1 MRRLLLP
8 AALTALTTLTAFAPG
23 AAAANEGTAPLT
35 VCLNKDN
42 KPFSYLVQGQAGG
55 FDLAV
60 AQAVARQLGRPLEV
74 RWYEKE
80 RRKRG
85 PVSVKTSVLVAAGV
99 CQLVGGFPL
108 VQSSLERPAGGEET
122 TLPPVDGMGEDSRKK
137 PIKGSQLFPSNGY
150 HFAGVTPVLGQRV
163 SGDVRSLDDLQAY
176 RIINRPAS
184 SGDLIAMAYKKGQL
198 LKNAAHVDI
207 MTDPLDAVAK
217 GDADVTITESHL
229 FDMYKLEHPQA
240 PLRASGLVLPIGFN
254 IGFVTTQEHAG
265 LLRDVNAALET
276 LQKSGELG
284 ESARAEQLTYIAPI
298 QPYVRTGLGL
308 EKMTE

>member
-8 AALTALTTLTAFAPG
+8 AALALMTAAPG
-23 AAAANEGTAPLT
+23 MAAANDGTQALT

-42 KPFSYLVQGQAGG
+42 KPFSYATDGKTGG

-60 AQAVARQLGRPLEV
+60 AQAVARQLNRPLEV

-80 RRKRG
+80 RRRRG
-85 PVSVKTSVLVAAGV
+85 PVSVKTSVLVASGV

-137 PIKGSQLFPSNGY
+137 PLKGAQLYPSNGY
-150 HFAGVTPVLGQRV
+150 HFAAVTPVLGPRV
-163 SGDVRSLDDLQAY
+163 NGEVRSLDDLQPY

-198 LKNAAHVDI
+198 LKNTSHVDI
-207 MTDPLDAVAK
+207 NTDPLDAVAK
-217 GDADVTITESHL
+217 GDADVTIAESHR
-229 FDMYKLEHPQA
+229 FDMYKLDHPQT
-240 PLRASGLVLPIGFN
+240 PLRPSGLMLPIGFN
-254 IGFVTTQEHAG
+254 LGFVTTQEHAG
-265 LLRDVNAALET
+265 LLRDVNAALEA
-276 LQKSGELG
+276 LQKSGELDKA
-284 ESARAEQLTYIAPI
+284 ARAENLTFIPPV

-308 EKMTE
+308 EKMAE

>member
-1 MRRLLLP
+1 MSRLLLP
-8 AALTALTTLTAFAPG
+8 AALAALMAASGVAVANDGTTA
-23 AAAANEGTAPLT
+23 LT

-42 KPFSYLVQGQAGG
+42 KPFSYLADGKGGG

-60 AQAVARQLGRPLEV
+60 AQAVAQQLNRPLEV

-85 PVSVKTSVLVAAGV
+85 PVSVKTSVLVASGV

-122 TLPPVDGMGEDSRKK
+122 TLPPVDGLGEETRKK
-137 PIKGSQLFPSNGY
+137 PIKGAQLYPSNGY
-150 HFAGVTPVLGQRV
+150 HFAAVTPILGKGV
-163 SGDVRSLDDLQAY
+163 NGDVRSLDDLQPY

-198 LKNAAHVDI
+198 LKNASHVDI

-217 GDADVTITESHL
+217 GDADVTITESHM
-229 FDMYKLEHPQA
+229 FDLYKLANPQT
-240 PLRASGLVLPIGFN
+240 PLRASGLMLPIGFN

-265 LLRDVNAALET
+265 LLRDVNAALEK
-276 LQKSGELG
+276 LQKSGELDKA
-284 ESARAEQLTYIAPI
+284 ARGEQLTYIAPI
-298 QPYVRTGLGL
+298 QPFVRTGLGL
-308 EKMTE
+308 EKMAE

>member
-8 AALTALTTLTAFAPG
+8 AALALMTAAPG
-23 AAAANEGTAPLT
+23 MAAANDGAALT

-42 KPFSYLVQGQAGG
+42 KPFSYTTDGKTGG

-60 AQAVARQLGRPLEV
+60 AQAVARQLNRPLEV

-85 PVSVKTSVLVAAGV
+85 PVSVKTSVLVASGV

-137 PIKGSQLFPSNGY
+137 PLKGAQLYPSNGY

-163 SGDVRSLDDLQAY
+163 NGEVRALDDLQPY

-198 LKNAAHVDI
+198 LKNTSHVDI
-207 MTDPLDAVAK
+207 NTDPLDAVAK
-217 GDADVTITESHL
+217 GDADVTITESHR
-229 FDMYKLEHPQA
+229 FDMYKVDHPQT
-240 PLRASGLVLPIGFN
+240 PLRASGLMLPIGFN
-254 IGFVTTQEHAG
+254 LGFVTTQEHAG
-265 LLRDVNAALET
+265 LLRDVNVALEA
-276 LQKSGELG
+276 LLKSGELDKA
-284 ESARAEQLTYIAPI
+284 ARAENLTFIPPV

-308 EKMTE
+308 EKMAE